1 MKAKRHLLP
10 AVAAMLFLTEASA
23 QSLQSSMEFLKYP
36 VSAHQAALGGQ
47 AVSAADRSASQFL
60 ANPALLSEVES
71 GMVGLNAMTWIG
83 NTVIAGA
90 QYGNSLGERTMYGF
104 SARYVDYGSSART
117 LPDATVTGT
126 FSSKDMAVGISCS
139 YMFTDNL
146 SGGATGNLIFSHY
159 ASMTAASVGIDLGL
173 YWNNPDKGL
182 SLAIAARNLGG
193 QIKAFENEFQRMPF
207 DLTAGISWK
216 MEHSPLRLTA
226 TLDGLTDWDEED
238 FYFPDGHGAGKGQI
252 LRRHFSFGADFMLT
266 DCLYVAGGC
275 NLRTRDELSGDG
287 SKGLTGFSAGTG
299 LRLSRMSFDLSVGKY
314 QISHSSMVFNFAF
327 RL

>member
-146 SGGATGNLIFSHY
+146 SG
-159 ASMTAASVGIDLGL
+159 IDFLL
-173 YWNNPDKGL
+173 RVD
-182 SLAIAARNLGG
+182 
-193 QIKAFENEFQRMPF
+193 EE
-207 DLTAGISWK
+207 LTAVLKVVNGI
-216 MEHSPLRLTA
+216 
-226 TLDGLTDWDEED
+226 
-238 FYFPDGHGAGKGQI
+238 GK
-252 LRRHFSFGADFMLT
+252 S
-266 DCLYVAGGC
+266 
-275 NLRTRDELSGDG
+275 
-287 SKGLTGFSAGTG
+287 SAGLHGDHGTVCAALDVALVG
-299 LRLSRMSFDLSVGKY
+299 LVVLVAV
-314 QISHSSMVFNFAF
+314 SHDGFAG
-327 RL
+327 RSGQDIGAKTDDAA